1 MSDIDSYYRN
11 CAYPKPGKAKKKILH
26 NGYKDKPQ
34 RRCWYTGAPGA
45 ERHEIFNGPNRQT
58 SIELGFQVD
67 VCPEIHAR
75 LHASADPWAKVENKK
90 WRMYFQAKHEE
101 ELIASG
107 MTAEEAREE
116 WMQLIG
122 KNYL

>member
-75 LHASADPWAKVENKK
+75 LHASADPWAKAENKK

-107 MTAEEAREE
+107 MTAEEARME
-116 WMQLIG
+116 WMRLIG

>member
-1 MSDIDSYYRN
+1 MILIHTIKTAHIRSR
-11 CAYPKPGKAKKKILH
+11 GRAKRKCYITATRINRKGDAGTLVLRVPSVM
-26 NGYKDKPQ
+26 KFL
-34 RRCWYTGAPGA
+34 TG
-45 ERHEIFNGPNRQT
+45 RNRQT

-90 WRMYFQAKHEE
+90 WRMFFQAKHEE

-107 MTAEEAREE
+107 MTEKEARAE
-116 WMQLIG
+116 WMRLIG